1 MVKRK
6 PQKSPKGSDKN
17 KKGPDIA
24 RIFLGQEAAAAAA
37 KASGEKLTKSNPG
50 VARGKS
56 TKKISF
62 PVKTPVKISLSK
74 KSVQSKKG
82 QSSKKGSSPKP
93 SSSGLQP
100 ITSTPNPPKKDAA
113 PYRTNEKI
121 FSGVKTKKVVYD
133 RCLLFRC
140 ALDPGVKDY
149 NPILEVTN

>member
-24 RIFLGQEAAAAAA
+24 KIFLGQEAAVAAA
-37 KASGEKLTKSNPG
+37 KASGEKSTKSNPG

-62 PVKTPVKISLSK
+62 PGKTPVQISLK
-74 KSVQSKKG
+74 KSVPSKKG
-82 QSSKKGSSPKP
+82 QSSTKESNPKP
-93 SSSGLQP
+93 CSSGLQP

-121 FSGVKTKKVVYD
+121 FRGVKTTKVVYD

-149 NPILEVTN
+149 NPILAVTN

>member
-6 PQKSPKGSDKN
+6 PQKAPKGSDKN
-17 KKGPDIA
+17 KEQPDIA
-24 RIFLGQEAAAAAA
+24 KIFLGKEAASAAA
-37 KASGEKLTKSNPG
+37 KASGEKSPKSSPV

-62 PVKTPVKISLSK
+62 PVKTPVQISLK
-74 KSVQSKKG
+74 KSFQSKKG
-82 QSSKKGSSPKP
+82 QSSTKESNPKA

-133 RCLLFRC
+133 RCLLFRP

-149 NPILEVTN
+149 NPIMEVTN